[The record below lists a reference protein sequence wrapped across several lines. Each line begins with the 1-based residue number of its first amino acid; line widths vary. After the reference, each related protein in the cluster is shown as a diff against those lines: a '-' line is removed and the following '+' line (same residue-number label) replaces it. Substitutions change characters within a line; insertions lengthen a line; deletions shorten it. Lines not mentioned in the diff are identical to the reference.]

1 MSDYLKESKYGQLA
15 TSLLGQQNKSKRRD
29 FVYSLLGGFL
39 RGQQRRLKKNL
50 DTAYSDLQIEYDSI
64 FRNNQAKY
72 ELSKDDRADYQS
84 YLKDPEEFKRLKA
97 IELFNN
103 DPSVLASGKNYTQI
117 NQLDDESRKY
127 ALELYNKYQDEAE
140 QDIQRLGKA
149 PEVSMATYE
158 MYNKAAMDSYKA
170 KYAALSNDP
179 AKQNLL
185 NAAFAKIFPNMFAV
199 ERGQYE
205 VAVENAEA
213 NKKAQDRLSL
223 NYVKPLEQQEQED
236 NQASVDN
243 INKAAEAVDMPM
255 LYTSAER
262 LKLDKNSFSNKINQS
277 GYKLTLEDLD
287 RAAILGVAI
296 PGLPGFNNLLAEDRP
311 VLQSAFVKAQ
321 KIKAEG
327 GNPLDVLM
335 GREREVYA
343 IALGTTVMDYDKRNM
358 DFEYSDLRLESLRN
372 PKPDE
377 ELRSVTQY
385 ENEVRNDDTRTAVRN
400 TILDVVAGLDES
412 GQLPPDF
419 QDFDDLLKN
428 DLENAAGQPAGESFV
443 TQVIRTAQQLQE
455 DYPQFQTRE
464 GVGRS
469 YREAVKIQLTG
480 LQQTQTS
487 GIFGGR
493 AFTYEPV
500 DSRWMALLDKD
511 SLSQK
516 DAEYFI
522 LGLNNYG
529 YTKNIDPILESKPG
543 NQFNTGPYRFYV
555 KNNGIWDYE
564 IIEE

>member
-1 MSDYLKESKYGQLA
+1 MSDYLKDSKFGQVA
-15 TSLLGQQNKSKRRD
+15 TSLLGQGRKTKRRD

-39 RGQQRRLKKNL
+39 KGQQRRLKQGLNDAYNNL
-50 DTAYSDLQIEYDSI
+50 QMEYDSI

-97 IELFNN
+97 IELFNS

-117 NQLDDESRKY
+117 NQLDPDSRKY

-140 QDIQRLGKA
+140 KDIQKLGKA

-185 NAAFAKIFPNMFAV
+185 NAAFAKIFPNMFAA

-213 NKKAQDRLSL
+213 NKKAQDRMSL

-243 INKAAEAVDMPM
+243 INKAAQEVEMPM

-262 LKLDKNSFSNKINQS
+262 LKLDKNSFLNKVNQS

-287 RAAILGVAI
+287 RAAVLGVEI
-296 PGLPGFNNLLAEDRP
+296 PGLPGFNDLIADDRP
-311 VLQSAFVKAQ
+311 ILQSAFVKAQ
-321 KIKAEG
+321 KIKSEG
-327 GNPLDVLM
+327 QNPLDVLM
-335 GREREVYA
+335 GRERDVYA
-343 IALGTTVMDYDKRNM
+343 IALGTTAMDYDKRNM
-358 DFEYSDLRLESLRN
+358 DFEYSQLRLESMKQPDPNKALRTT
-372 PKPDE
+372 
-377 ELRSVTQY
+377 SQY
-385 ENEVRNDDTRTAVRN
+385 EAEVKNSDTRAAVRN
-400 TILDVVAGLDES
+400 TILDVVAQQPELPES
-412 GQLPPDF
+412 FADF
-419 QDFDDLLKN
+419 EDLLSSDLKN
-428 DLENAAGQPAGESFV
+428 SAGTSAEESFI

-455 DYPQFQTRE
+455 DYSQFQTRE
-464 GVGRS
+464 GLGRS
-469 YREAVKIQLTG
+469 YREAVKIQLSG
-480 LQQTQTS
+480 IQQTKTS
-487 GIFGGR
+487 GLFGGR
-493 AFTYEPV
+493 EFTYEPV
-500 DSRWMALLDKD
+500 DSRWIALLDKD

-522 LGLNNYG
+522 YGLNNYG
-529 YTKNIDPILESKPG
+529 YTRNIDPALDNKPG
-543 NQFNTGPYRFYV
+543 NQLIQGPYRFYV
-555 KNNGIWDYE
+555 KNDGFWDYE

>member
-15 TSLLGQQNKSKRRD
+15 TSLLGQQRKSKRRD

-39 RGQQRRLKKNL
+39 KGQQRRLKQGLNDAYNNL
-50 DTAYSDLQIEYDSI
+50 QMEYDSI

-97 IELFNN
+97 IELFNR

-117 NQLDDESRKY
+117 SDLDPESRKY

-140 QDIQRLGKA
+140 QNIQKLGKA

-185 NAAFAKIFPNMFAV
+185 NAAFAKIFPNMFAA

-213 NKKAQDRLSL
+213 NKAAQNRLSL
-223 NYVKPLEQQEQED
+223 NYVKPIEQQEQED

-243 INKAAEAVDMPM
+243 INKAAQEAEMPM

-262 LKLDKNSFSNKINQS
+262 LKLDKNSFLNKVNQS

-287 RAAILGVAI
+287 RAAVLGVEI
-296 PGLPGFNNLLAEDRP
+296 PGLPGFNDLIADDRP
-311 VLQSAFVKAQ
+311 ILQSAFVKAQ
-321 KIKAEG
+321 KIKSEG
-327 GNPLDVLM
+327 QNPLDVLV
-335 GREREVYA
+335 GRERDVYA
-343 IALGTTVMDYDKRNM
+343 IALGTTAMNYDKRNM
-358 DFEYSDLRLESLRN
+358 DFEYSELRLESM
-372 PKPDE
+372 KQPDPTKAQ
-377 ELRSVTQY
+377 RTTSQY
-385 ENEVRNDDTRTAVRN
+385 EAEVRNKDTRAAVRN
-400 TILDVVAGLDES
+400 TILDVVAQQSELPES
-412 GQLPPDF
+412 FADF
-419 QDFDDLLKN
+419 ENLLSTDLKTS
-428 DLENAAGQPAGESFV
+428 AGQPAEQSFV

-455 DYPQFQTRE
+455 DYPQYQTRE
-464 GVGRS
+464 GLGRS

-480 LQQTQTS
+480 IQQTKTS

-493 AFTYEPV
+493 EFTYEPV

-511 SLSQK
+511 SLNQK

-522 LGLNNYG
+522 YGLNNYG
-529 YTKNIDPILESKPG
+529 YTKNIDPSLNNQPG
-543 NQFNTGPYRFYV
+543 NQLIQGPYRFYV
-555 KNNGIWDYE
+555 RNDGFWDYE
-564 IIEE
+564 IIED

>member
-15 TSLLGQQNKSKRRD
+15 TSLLGQQRKSKRRD

-39 RGQQRRLKKNL
+39 KGQQRRLKQGLNDAYNNL
-50 DTAYSDLQIEYDSI
+50 QMEYDSI

-97 IELFNN
+97 IELFNS

-117 NQLDDESRKY
+117 NQLDPDSRKY

-140 QDIQRLGKA
+140 KDIQKLGKA

-185 NAAFAKIFPNMFAV
+185 NAAFAKIFPNMFAA

-213 NKKAQDRLSL
+213 NKKAQDRMSL

-243 INKAAEAVDMPM
+243 INKAAQEVEMPM

-262 LKLDKNSFSNKINQS
+262 LKLDKNSFLNRVNQS

-287 RAAILGVAI
+287 RAAVLGVEI
-296 PGLPGFNNLLAEDRP
+296 PGLPGFNDIIAGERP

-321 KIKAEG
+321 KAIQDG
-327 GNPLDVLM
+327 QNPLDVLL
-335 GREREVYA
+335 GRERDVYA
-343 IALGTTVMDYDKRNM
+343 RAIGTTAMAYDKNKM
-358 DFEYSDLRLESLRN
+358 DFEFSELRLQSAKQPNFDRTINQE
-372 PKPDE
+372 
-377 ELRSVTQY
+377 
-385 ENEVRNDDTRTAVRN
+385 ENEVLNTKLREDFKLLIEEEGKDIGFELPELRNANGDN
-400 TILDVVAGLDES
+400 LES
-412 GQLPPDF
+412 YF
-419 QDFDDLLKN
+419 I
-428 DLENAAGQPAGESFV
+428 S
-443 TQVIRTAQQLQE
+443 TTIRTAQELQRF
-455 DYPQFQTRE
+455 PKFSGPT
-464 GVGRS
+464 GRGEA
-469 YREAVKIQLTG
+469 YRQAVKIQMLG
-480 LQQTQTS
+480 LEETS
-487 GIFGGR
+487 GENYLGFGQR
-493 AFTYEPV
+493 FKYNPV
-500 DSRWMALLDKD
+500 DVNWFKVTEKEN
-511 SLSQK
+511 LSIN
-516 DAEYFI
+516 DAEY
-522 LGLNNYG
+522 LVYGLNKYE
-529 YTKNIDPILESKPG
+529 YAPRYSSDFEKKVG
-543 NQFNTGPYRFYV
+543 NQFIEGPYRFYV
-555 KNNGIWDYE
+555 RNDGMWDYE
-564 IIEE
+564 ITEED

>member
-15 TSLLGQQNKSKRRD
+15 TSLLGQQRKSKRRD

-39 RGQQRRLKKNL
+39 KGQQRRLKQGLNDAYNNL
-50 DTAYSDLQIEYDSI
+50 QMEYDSI

-72 ELSKDDRADYQS
+72 ELSKDDRANYQS

-97 IELFNN
+97 IELFNR

-117 NQLDDESRKY
+117 SDLDPESRKY

-140 QDIQRLGKA
+140 QNIQKLGKA

-185 NAAFAKIFPNMFAV
+185 NAAFAKIFPNMFAA

-213 NKKAQDRLSL
+213 NKAAQNRLSL
-223 NYVKPLEQQEQED
+223 NYVKPIEQQEQED

-243 INKAAEAVDMPM
+243 INKAAQEAEMPM

-262 LKLDKNSFSNKINQS
+262 LKLDKNSFLNKVNQS

-287 RAAILGVAI
+287 RAAVLGVEI
-296 PGLPGFNNLLAEDRP
+296 PGLPGFNDLIADDRP
-311 VLQSAFVKAQ
+311 ILQSAFVKAQ
-321 KIKAEG
+321 KIKSEG
-327 GNPLDVLM
+327 QNPLDVLV
-335 GREREVYA
+335 GRERDVYA
-343 IALGTTVMDYDKRNM
+343 IALGTTAMNYDKRNM
-358 DFEYSDLRLESLRN
+358 DFEYSELRLESM
-372 PKPDE
+372 KQPDPTKAQ
-377 ELRSVTQY
+377 RTTSQY
-385 ENEVRNDDTRTAVRN
+385 EAEVRNKDTRAAVRN
-400 TILDVVAGLDES
+400 TILDVVAQQSELPES
-412 GQLPPDF
+412 FADF
-419 QDFDDLLKN
+419 EDLLSS
-428 DLENAAGQPAGESFV
+428 DLKTSAGKPAEQSFV

-455 DYPQFQTRE
+455 DYPQYQTRE
-464 GVGRS
+464 GLGRS

-480 LQQTQTS
+480 IQQTKTF

-493 AFTYEPV
+493 EFTYEPV

-511 SLSQK
+511 SLNQK

-522 LGLNNYG
+522 YGLNNYG
-529 YTKNIDPILESKPG
+529 YTKNIDPSLNNQPG
-543 NQFNTGPYRFYV
+543 NQLIQGPYRFYV
-555 KNNGIWDYE
+555 RNDGFWDYE
-564 IIEE
+564 IIED

>member
-15 TSLLGQQNKSKRRD
+15 TSLLGQQRKSKRKD

-39 RGQQRRLKKNL
+39 KGQQRRLKQGLNDAYNNL
-50 DTAYSDLQIEYDSI
+50 QMEYDSI

-97 IELFNN
+97 IELFNR

-117 NQLDDESRKY
+117 NQLDPDSRKY

-185 NAAFAKIFPNMFAV
+185 NAAFAKIFPNMFAA

-205 VAVENAEA
+205 IAVENAEA
-213 NKKAQDRLSL
+213 NKKSQDRMSL

-243 INKAAEAVDMPM
+243 INKAAQEVEMPM

-262 LKLDKNSFSNKINQS
+262 LKLDKNSFLNKVNQS

-287 RAAILGVAI
+287 RAAVLGVEI
-296 PGLPGFNNLLAEDRP
+296 PGLPGFNDLIADDRP
-311 VLQSAFVKAQ
+311 ILQSAFVKAQ
-321 KIKAEG
+321 KIKSEG
-327 GNPLDVLM
+327 QNPLDVLM
-335 GREREVYA
+335 GRERDVYA
-343 IALGTTVMDYDKRNM
+343 IALGTTAMDYDKRNM
-358 DFEYSDLRLESLRN
+358 DFEYSQLRLESM
-372 PKPDE
+372 KQPDPTKAQ
-377 ELRSVTQY
+377 RTTSQY
-385 ENEVRNDDTRTAVRN
+385 EAEVRNADTRVAVRN
-400 TILDVVAGLDES
+400 TILDVVAQQPELPES
-412 GQLPPDF
+412 FADF
-419 QDFDDLLKN
+419 EDLLSS
-428 DLENAAGQPAGESFV
+428 DLKTSAGKPAEASFV

-464 GVGRS
+464 GLGRS
-469 YREAVKIQLTG
+469 YREAVKIQLAG
-480 LQQTQTS
+480 IQQTKTS

-493 AFTYEPV
+493 EFTYEPV

-511 SLSQK
+511 SLNQK

-522 LGLNNYG
+522 YGLNNYG
-529 YTKNIDPILESKPG
+529 YTRNIDPSLNNQPG
-543 NQFNTGPYRFYV
+543 NQLIQGPYRFYV
-555 KNNGIWDYE
+555 RNDGFWDYE
-564 IIEE
+564 IIED

>member
-15 TSLLGQQNKSKRRD
+15 TSLLGQQRKSKRRD

-39 RGQQRRLKKNL
+39 KGQQRRLKQGLNDAYNNL
-50 DTAYSDLQIEYDSI
+50 QMEYDSI

-97 IELFNN
+97 IELFNR

-117 NQLDDESRKY
+117 SDLDPDSRKY

-185 NAAFAKIFPNMFAV
+185 NAAFAKIFPNMFAS

-213 NKKAQDRLSL
+213 NKAAQNRLSL

-236 NQASVDN
+236 NQESVDN
-243 INKAAEAVDMPM
+243 INKAAQEAEMPM

-262 LKLDKNSFSNKINQS
+262 LKLDKNSFLNKVNQS

-287 RAAILGVAI
+287 RAAVLGVEI
-296 PGLPGFNNLLAEDRP
+296 PGLPGFNDIIAGERP

-321 KIKAEG
+321 KAIQDG
-327 GNPLDVLM
+327 QNPLDVLL
-335 GREREVYA
+335 GRERDVYA
-343 IALGTTVMDYDKRNM
+343 RAIGTTAMAYDKNKM
-358 DFEYSDLRLESLRN
+358 DFEFSELRLQ
-372 PKPDE
+372 
-377 ELRSVTQY
+377 SVKQPNFDRTINQE
-385 ENEVRNDDTRTAVRN
+385 ENEVLNTKLRKDFKLLIEEEGKDIGFELPELRNANGDN
-400 TILDVVAGLDES
+400 LES
-412 GQLPPDF
+412 YF
-419 QDFDDLLKN
+419 I
-428 DLENAAGQPAGESFV
+428 S
-443 TQVIRTAQQLQE
+443 TTIRTAQELQRF
-455 DYPQFQTRE
+455 PKFSGPT
-464 GVGRS
+464 GRGEA
-469 YREAVKIQLTG
+469 YRQAVKIQMLG
-480 LQQTQTS
+480 LEETS
-487 GIFGGR
+487 GENMIGFGQR
-493 AFTYEPV
+493 FKYNPV
-500 DSRWMALLDKD
+500 DVNWFRLLEKPEL
-511 SLSQK
+511 SLN
-516 DAEYFI
+516 DAEYFVH
-522 LGLNNYG
+522 GLNKYE
-529 YTKNIDPILESKPG
+529 YISRYSSSFEKNVG
-543 NQFNTGPYRFYV
+543 NQIIEGPYRFYV
-555 KNNGIWDYE
+555 RNDGVWDYE
-564 IIEE
+564 VIEED